1 MILVDTSVWIDHFRS
16 LDKALVA
23 LLNSSLVLMHPHV
36 SGELACG
43 NLTNRAEVL
52 HLLAAL
58 PQISVATDA
67 EVQFFIEQRSLMGKG
82 IGYIDAHL
90 LAAVALD
97 GSAKIWTRDKR
108 LHKVAENL
116 SLARL
121 GSGVGVGPM

>member
-16 LDKALVA
+16 NDNDLVA
-23 LLNSSLVLMHPHV
+23 LLNNSQVLMHPYV

-43 NLTNRAEVL
+43 NLANRAEVL

-58 PQISVATDA
+58 PQISTATDA

-116 SLARL
+116 SFARA
-121 GSGVGVGPM
+121 V

>member
-1 MILVDTSVWIDHFRS
+1 MILVDTSVWIDHLRRRDDT
-16 LDKALVA
+16 LAK
-23 LLNSSLVLMHPHV
+23 LLNNIQVLMHPYV

-43 NLTNRAEVL
+43 NLVNRAEVL

-58 PQISVATDA
+58 PQISVAFDA

-97 GSAKIWTRDKR
+97 GTARIWTRDKR
-108 LHKVAENL
+108 MHEVAKTL
-116 SLARL
+116 SLAW
-121 GSGVGVGPM
+121 VA